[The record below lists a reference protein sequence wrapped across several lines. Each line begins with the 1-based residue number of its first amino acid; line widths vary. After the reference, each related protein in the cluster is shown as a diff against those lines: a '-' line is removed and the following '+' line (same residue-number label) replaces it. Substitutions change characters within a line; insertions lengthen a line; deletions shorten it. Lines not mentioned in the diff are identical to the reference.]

1 MGDRLMMTLTMRTTA
16 VVLRLSMVMR
26 VGGRGYDSP
35 RRVGPSSGRRRQVLR
50 RGIGTAQEERG
61 PGQLLCIKNQALSLV
76 SRVFSTPNCH
86 ISE

>member
-35 RRVGPSSGRRRQVLR
+35 RRVVSIQWQKKTGAVQGHWYSTGGKRTR
-50 RGIGTAQEERG
+50 TAT
-61 PGQLLCIKNQALSLV
+61 V
-76 SRVFSTPNCH
+76 Y
-86 ISE
+86 